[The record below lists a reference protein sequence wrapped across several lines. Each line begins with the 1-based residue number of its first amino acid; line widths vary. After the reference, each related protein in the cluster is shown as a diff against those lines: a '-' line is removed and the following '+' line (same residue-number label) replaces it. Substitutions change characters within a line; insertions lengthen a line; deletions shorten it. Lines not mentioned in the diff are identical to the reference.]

1 MLYTLKLYSSVCN
14 YISVKLEKNKK
25 TIYAHNRKIISII
38 EKITQWESWNTTLNS
53 HQSKQSRSLRERL
66 LCHEEKKQN
75 EHIYKAS
82 QIVHHKW
89 PRLMADLVS
98 GLMIWIY
105 SFILLKRK
113 TEKSVC
119 HKINKPRV
127 KNRFP
132 QTNSGW

>member
-1 MLYTLKLYSSVCN
+1 MLDIFNFIILYVN
-14 YISVKLEKNKK
+14 YFWIKLEKKNTCSQQKLLIIVKINYTMKILEYSIVTRASK
-25 TIYAHNRKIISII
+25 TAVWKAFLHHK
-38 EKITQWESWNTTLNS
+38 
-53 HQSKQSRSLRERL
+53 
-66 LCHEEKKQN
+66 EKKQN

-82 QIVHHKW
+82 QTVHHKQ
-89 PRLMADLVS
+89 PRLVADLAS
-98 GLMIWIY
+98 GLMMWIY

-119 HKINKPRV
+119 HKINKSRV

>member
-1 MLYTLKLYSSVCN
+1 MLDILNFIVLYVN
-14 YISVKLEKNKK
+14 YFWIKLEKKYMLTTEIVDNCENKLYNENLGILPSAV
-25 TIYAHNRKIISII
+25 TRA
-38 EKITQWESWNTTLNS
+38 
-53 HQSKQSRSLRERL
+53 SKAAVWKAFL
-66 LCHEEKKQN
+66 HHKEKKQN

-89 PRLMADLVS
+89 PRLVADLAS
-98 GLMIWIY
+98 GLMMWIY

-119 HKINKPRV
+119 HKINKSRV